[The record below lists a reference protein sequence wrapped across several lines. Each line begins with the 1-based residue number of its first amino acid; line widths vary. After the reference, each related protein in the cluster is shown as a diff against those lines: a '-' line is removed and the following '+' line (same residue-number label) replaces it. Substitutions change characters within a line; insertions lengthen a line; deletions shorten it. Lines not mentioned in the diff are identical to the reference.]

1 MRQSPILLIARQ
13 FWRHTLKSGALLPLL
28 GLFCLLLA
36 YATFTGWKTYQV
48 QNKLRKHYQAEVRHE
63 WEESPDKHPHR
74 MAHYGYLVFRLKHPL
89 SAFDYGLESY
99 TGNAVFLEAHRQNT
113 VNFSEASFS
122 TGLLR
127 FGDISMAMLLQL
139 VLPLMLFFL
148 GFSSITS
155 EREQG
160 TLKILFSQG
169 VGWKE
174 LLLGKTL
181 GLLSIAGLFFLPVV
195 LSLLFL
201 TAFAAAEQS
210 QNWLRLGSI
219 LGAYGLFLATLALV
233 AVLVSA
239 YSSSSKT
246 ALVRLIGLWL
256 LWAIVLPRSTQ
267 ALGNYWHPSPS
278 KVEFEARVEQDLIKE
293 GDSHNPDDPHYKAI
307 KDSLLAAYK
316 IDSVQQLPFNY
327 SGFIMS
333 EGERISAEIYNRQWH
348 QLLAVYTQ
356 QNRLAETS
364 ALLNPFMALKNL
376 SMGLAGTDFYAY
388 VDFQQQVETF
398 RYQLAQRMNRLQM
411 RYISNQKLGPQD
423 KPYQISR
430 KHWQEMPDWQY
441 QYLNV
446 GQVFQQ
452 QVLSILAQL
461 FWLIALW
468 VLLLYSSKKLR
479 VI

>member
-1 MRQSPILLIARQ
+1 MQQSSILLVARQ
-13 FWRHTLKSGALLPLL
+13 FWRHTFHSGIVLPLL
-28 GLFCLLLA
+28 GLFCLLLT

-48 QNKLRKHYQAEVRHE
+48 QNNLRKHYQAEVRHE

-74 MAHYGYLVFRLKHPL
+74 MAHYGYLVFRIKHPL
-89 SAFDYGLESY
+89 SVFDYGLESY

-113 VNFSEASFS
+113 ANFSEASFS
-122 TGLLR
+122 TSLLR
-127 FGDISMAMLLQL
+127 FGDISMAMLLQV

-148 GFSSITS
+148 GFNSITS

-169 VGWKE
+169 LGWKE
-174 LLLGKTL
+174 LLLGKAL

-195 LSLLFL
+195 LTLLFL

-219 LGAYGLFLATLALV
+219 LGFYGVFIALLSLV
-233 AVLVSA
+233 AVWVSA

-278 KVEFEARVEQDLIKE
+278 KVEFEAQVEQDLIKE

-307 KDSLLAAYK
+307 KDSLLAHYK
-316 IDSVQQLPFNY
+316 VDSVQQLPFNY

-333 EGERISAEIYNRQWH
+333 EGERISAEIYNRHWH
-348 QLLAVYTQ
+348 KLLQVYTQ
-356 QNRLAETS
+356 QNQVAELS

-376 SMGLAGTDFYAY
+376 SMGFAGTDFHAY
-388 VDFQQQVETF
+388 VDFQQQAENF

-411 RYISNQKLGPQD
+411 RYISNQKLGPRD

-430 KHWQEMPDWQY
+430 KHWREMPDWQY
-441 QYLNV
+441 QNLDL

-452 QVLSILAQL
+452 QTLSILALL
-461 FWLIALW
+461 FWPLALW
-468 VLLLYSSKKLR
+468 ALLLYSSKKLR